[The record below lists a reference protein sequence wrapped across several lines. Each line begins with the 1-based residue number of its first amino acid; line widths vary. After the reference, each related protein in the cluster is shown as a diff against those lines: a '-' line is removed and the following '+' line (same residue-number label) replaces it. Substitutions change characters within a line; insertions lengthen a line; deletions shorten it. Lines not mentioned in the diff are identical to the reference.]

1 MTERF
6 HSKKTAILYTAAFP
20 DLRNYELTF
29 FAAQTVKTEGQST
42 KKDGF
47 SKRTV
52 SDSVKLQ
59 EDKMNKKAVLTL
71 ILFLSACVTGERTTY
86 VKAEDAEASPEWGPS
101 EIHSTVEEMASSM
114 NAFFK
119 KNSNP
124 PYVEI
129 HKLEN
134 RTSEHIDLKMLSN
147 EISSSLLKKEIRFVD
162 KSFRKEALNEIAMGQ
177 RGIIDEKSKI
187 EAGRLVSPNFKL
199 TGDISE
205 NVRFADNKKL
215 QYLSITMQLIRLE
228 TGTVEWQDTK
238 KFYKVTETPKIGM

>member
-1 MTERF
+1 MY
-6 HSKKTAILYTAAFP
+6 K
-20 DLRNYELTF
+20 N
-29 FAAQTVKTEGQST
+29 
-42 KKDGF
+42 
-47 SKRTV
+47 
-52 SDSVKLQ
+52 
-59 EDKMNKKAVLTL
+59 AV
-71 ILFLSACVTGERTTY
+71 ISLFLLFSACITGEKTTY
-86 VKAEDAEASPEWGPS
+86 IKAEEAEASPEWGPS

-114 NAFFK
+114 DRFFK
-119 KNSNP
+119 KGSNQ
-124 PYVEI
+124 PYIEI

-177 RGIIDEKSKI
+177 RGIIDDKSKI
-187 EAGRLVSPNFKL
+187 EAGRLISPNFKL
-199 TGDISE
+199 IGDISE